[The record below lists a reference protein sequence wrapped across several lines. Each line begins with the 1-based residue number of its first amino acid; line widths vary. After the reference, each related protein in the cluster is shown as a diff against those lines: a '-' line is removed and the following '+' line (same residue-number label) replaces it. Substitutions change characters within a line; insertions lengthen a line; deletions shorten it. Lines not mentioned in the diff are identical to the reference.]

1 MRTIFSFFLFSFCL
15 SIVSAQNTVKLADN
29 QDIMHLLDSTRKVKS
44 DSARI
49 LLNQEFFNKLIDFIS
64 DHSEDEINFDSINMG
79 NVVSEDGII
88 RILSWNVQLNNGD
101 NYYGGLIFHKTLKKV
116 IPLEIKKSE
125 LTISD
130 DKLFRDGDW
139 PAGIYYR
146 IIQRKIN
153 TGTNYTVL
161 SWDGFNRRTARKSID
176 VISFDNNGN
185 VVFGSPVFKTKE
197 GLKNRVVNEY
207 SANASFSLN
216 YNRQK
221 VTLSGVR
228 RSQRKIEDEMIV
240 MDRLIPL
247 NEELKDQRW
256 AYVPAGNIY
265 DAYIFLD
272 GFWVFTEDIVARNEP
287 TPKTETTKRKNM
299 ELDLFPKE

>member
-1 MRTIFSFFLFSFCL
+1 MRNILSFFLFSFCI
-15 SIVSAQNTVKLADN
+15 SFVSAQQVVKVADN
-29 QDIMHLLDSTRKVKS
+29 PDILQLLDSTRKVKS
-44 DSARI
+44 DSARM
-49 LLNQEFFNKLIDFIS
+49 LLNQAFFHKLVNFVTV
-64 DHSEDEINFDSINMG
+64 HSEDEINFDSINMG
-79 NVVSEDGII
+79 NVVSADGII
-88 RILSWNVQLNNGD
+88 RILSWNVQQNNGD

-116 IPLEIKKSE
+116 IPLKIKKSD
-125 LTISD
+125 LAIPD
-130 DKLFRDGDW
+130 DKIFKDGDW

-153 TGTNYTVL
+153 AVINYTVL
-161 SWDGFNRRTARKSID
+161 SWDGFSRKTARKSIE

-185 VVFGSPVFKTKE
+185 VVFGAPVFKTKD
-197 GLKNRVVNEY
+197 GLKNRIVNEY

-228 RSQRKIEDEMIV
+228 RSQRKIDDEMIV

-256 AYVPAGNIY
+256 AYVPAGNTY
-265 DAYIFLD
+265 DAYLFLD
-272 GFWVFTEDIVARNEP
+272 GFWVLTEDIIARNEP
-287 TPKTETTKRKNM
+287 SPKTETTKRKNM
-299 ELDLFPKE
+299 ELDLLPKE